1 MIGESMNY
9 YFRYKFLSIIFILDL
24 KSAFDERSIFPKY
37 ILDYE
42 AKQRQLFESPNQ
54 QQQTTTAAP
63 QPAATTTGGLNPNT
77 QSYTRQ
83 TTEALMKLKRKSSS
97 STLLSDQRIQ

>member
-1 MIGESMNY
+1 MKVRII
-9 YFRYKFLSIIFILDL
+9 LSNKILDIIFVLDL

-54 QQQTTTAAP
+54 QQTTVGP
-63 QPAATTTGGLNPNT
+63 NGVNSNLQPHA
-77 QSYTRQ
+77 RQ
-83 TTEALMKLKRKSSS
+83 TTDALLKVKRQSSS
-97 STLLSDQRIQ
+97 STLLSDQKAQ

>member
-1 MIGESMNY
+1 L
-9 YFRYKFLSIIFILDL
+9 FLDL

-54 QQQTTTAAP
+54 PQTTLTAA
-63 QPAATTTGGLNPNT
+63 GGSNPNS
-77 QSYTRQ
+77 QPHTRQ
-83 TTEALMKLKRKSSS
+83 PTEAYLRSKRQSVASVFS
-97 STLLSDQRIQ
+97 ESRVQ